1 MSMDK
6 TLSRLSQRHLNRPG
20 ATTGKERTPPPLV
33 HKSNKPDRARQ
44 SLHFANQSMKDMDEA
59 YRKAEHDSYPAKLNK
74 ANFIEALIAYGI
86 AHMDDVVSLALE
98 RQGEEEEE

>member
-6 TLSRLSQRHLNRPG
+6 TLNRLSQRHLNRPG
-20 ATTGKERTPPPLV
+20 VPTGKERTPPPLTRRG
-33 HKSNKPDRARQ
+33 SSKPDRARQ

-74 ANFIEALIAYGI
+74 ANFIEALIAFGI
-86 AHMDDVVSLALE
+86 DHLDEVVTLALE
-98 RQGEEEEE
+98 RQGEEEE